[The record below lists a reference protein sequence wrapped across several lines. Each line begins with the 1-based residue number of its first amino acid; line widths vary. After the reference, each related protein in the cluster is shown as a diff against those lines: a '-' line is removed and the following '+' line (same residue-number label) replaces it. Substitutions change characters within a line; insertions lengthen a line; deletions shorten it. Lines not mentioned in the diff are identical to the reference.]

1 MINQNTEQLEHE
13 RIGRL
18 LLSYSLPAIIASTA
32 SSLYNIIDRVFI
44 GHGVGP
50 LAISGLALTM
60 PIMNLATALG
70 TLVGAGASATIS
82 IRMGEQRRDDAVH
95 ILGNALIL
103 NLIISVVFSVLSL
116 VFLDEILLLFGASER
131 TLPYARD
138 FMRIILAGNVIT
150 HIFFGL
156 NSIMRASGYPVK
168 AMVSILLT
176 VTVNVILAPIFIFG
190 LELGIRGAAMATVI
204 SQSVGMIWVISH
216 FCNRK
221 TYIRFEKGCFKLDG
235 KIISDTFAIGLAPFI
250 VHVFACLIAVIVN
263 WLLKYHGGDLAVG
276 AFSIV
281 NSVAAL
287 VIMIIFGFTQGMQP
301 IVGYNYGAGQYQRV
315 RQTLQLPVLYGP
327 VLGTLGCLAS
337 LLFPEAIANAF
348 TNGADELTKLTVDG
362 LRIFMLAYPVVG
374 FQIVVSQ
381 YFQAMGKA
389 RLAILLSLTR
399 QVFCLIPFLFLG
411 AYFFQLPGIWAAEPA
426 ADFISAII
434 TAWVLVRFNKKH
446 FFPLIENGN
455 E

>member
-204 SQSVGMIWVISH
+204 SQSVGMIWVIFH

-315 RQTLQLPVLYGP
+315 RQTLQLTVLYGT
-327 VLGTLGCLAS
+327 VIGTLGCLAS

-348 TNGADELTKLTVDG
+348 TNGADELTGLTVDG

-411 AYFFQLPGIWAAEPA
+411 AYFFQLHGIWAAEPA

-434 TAWVLVRFNKKH
+434 TAWVLFRFNKKH

>member
-1 MINQNTEQLEHE
+1 MINRNTEQLEHE
-13 RIGRL
+13 SIGRL
-18 LLSYSLPAIIASTA
+18 LWNYSLPAIIASTA

-82 IRMGEQRRDDAVH
+82 IRMGEQRRKDAVH

-103 NLIISVVFSVLSL
+103 NLIISILFSVLSL

-176 VTVNVILAPIFIFG
+176 VTVNVILAPIFIFS
-190 LELGIRGAAMATVI
+190 LRLGISGAAMATLI
-204 SQSVGMIWVISH
+204 SQSVGMIWVVAH
-216 FCNRK
+216 FCSRK
-221 TYIRFEKGCFKLDG
+221 SFIRFEKGCFQLSG
-235 KIISDTFAIGLAPFI
+235 KIISDTFAVGLAPFI

-315 RQTLQLPVLYGP
+315 RQTLHLTVICGT
-327 VLGTLGCLAS
+327 VIATLGFLVS
-337 LLFPEAIANAF
+337 QLFPEAIANAF
-348 TNGADELTKLTVDG
+348 TNGADELTRLTVDG
-362 LRIFMLAYPVVG
+362 MRIFMLAYPVVG

-399 QVFCLIPFLFLG
+399 QVFCLIPMLLLG
-411 AYFFQLPGIWAAEPA
+411 AYWFQLPGVWAAEPA
-426 ADFISAII
+426 ADLVSAII
-434 TAWVLVRFNKKH
+434 TAWVLFRFNKKH
-446 FFPLIENGN
+446 FSPLNNFADE
-455 E
+455 

>member
-315 RQTLQLPVLYGP
+315 RQTLQLTVLYGT
-327 VLGTLGCLAS
+327 VIGTLGCLAS

-434 TAWVLVRFNKKH
+434 TAWVLFRFNKKH
-446 FFPLIENGN
+446 FFSVNREWQ
-455 E
+455 

>member
-301 IVGYNYGAGQYQRV
+301 IVGYNYGAGQYPRV
-315 RQTLQLPVLYGP
+315 RQTLQLTVLYGT
-327 VLGTLGCLAS
+327 VIGTLGCLAS
-337 LLFPEAIANAF
+337 VLFPEAIANAF

>member
-1 MINQNTEQLEHE
+1 MMNRNTEQLEHE
-13 RIGRL
+13 HIGRL
-18 LLSYSLPAIIASTA
+18 LWNYSLPAIIASTA

-82 IRMGEQRRDDAVH
+82 IRMGEQRREEAIR

-103 NLIISVVFSVLSL
+103 NLIISVLFSVLSL

-138 FMRIILAGNVIT
+138 FMRVILAGNVVT

-176 VTVNVILAPIFIFG
+176 VTVNVILAPIFIFS
-190 LELGIRGAAMATVI
+190 LHLGISGAAIATVI
-204 SQSVGMIWVISH
+204 SQTVGMIWVVAH
-216 FCNRK
+216 FCSRK
-221 TYIRFEKGCFKLDG
+221 SFIRFEKGCFKLSG
-235 KIISDTFAIGLAPFI
+235 KIISDTFAVGLAPFI

-315 RQTLQLPVLYGP
+315 RQTLRLTVVCGT
-327 VLGTLGCLAS
+327 VVGTLGCLAS

-348 TNGADELTKLTVDG
+348 TNGADELTQLTVGG

-399 QVFCLIPFLFLG
+399 QVFCLIPMLFLG
-411 AYFFQLPGIWAAEPA
+411 AYLFQLPGIWAAEPV
-426 ADFISAII
+426 ADFMAAII
-434 TAWVLVRFNKKH
+434 TAFVLYRFNKKH
-446 FFPLIENGN
+446 FSSLIKNVN